1 MILSLEKLSQQD
13 EVLKAL
19 RAALPGYSISD
30 WKTNNGLYEAVQT
43 EYRFW
48 DILSVAMLSIAGIGI
63 FNLLQMSI
71 FERTREIGVLGA
83 IGFKQRQITLLFLL
97 EGGIIGLFGL
107 VIGISL
113 GLLTNSIFRKVG
125 LGFGEMAAMA
135 ESMAL
140 MSDRIYFTLGLEK
153 LPLRILTV
161 IVVALVASFIPAR
174 EAAHNEPAEALHYL

>member
-1 MILSLEKLSQQD
+1 MTVVGIYDVGLPSIEKSTVYMSLGEAQGLYGLTGQASEVILSLEKLSQQD

-83 IGFKQRQITLLFLL
+83 IGLKQRQITLSFPA
-97 EGGIIGLFGL
+97 GRRHHRPVWPGDW
-107 VIGISL
+107 
-113 GLLTNSIFRKVG
+113 NKP
-125 LGFGEMAAMA
+125 GFVDE
-135 ESMAL
+135 
-140 MSDRIYFTLGLEK
+140 
-153 LPLRILTV
+153 
-161 IVVALVASFIPAR
+161 
-174 EAAHNEPAEALHYL
+174 